1 MKNTIPDDIIQ
12 QAYEGN
18 VTKKNALKLLEV
30 PPLQL
35 FSLADRLRKQ
45 AVGDDVTYVVN
56 RNINFTDQCIGNC
69 GFCAFRNQENYFLE
83 KSDIIRKTKE
93 AVELGATEVCIQGG
107 LLEDANLEFYQ
118 DILSS
123 IKANYPNIHIHA
135 YSPMEVF
142 HLAKK
147 NGLSIEST
155 IKKLKNSGLETMPG
169 TAAEIL
175 SDRVR
180 EIICPGKLNT
190 LQWENVITTAH
201 RLGIATTATMMYGHV
216 ETKEERIDH
225 ILKIR
230 EIQQKTAGFTEFVLL
245 PFMPYNNPIGKK
257 MIKEGKYATGGIEDL
272 QFYALSRILLH
283 THIPNIQA
291 SWVKLGKK
299 LAQVALTC
307 GANDVGGT
315 LMEEKISSSAGA
327 KNGENMEVSEI
338 KWLVRTAGRKPV
350 QRNTLYESIETE
362 NDS

>member
-1 MKNTIPDDIIQ
+1 MKTTIPDEIIQ
-12 QAYEGN
+12 QAYEGD
-18 VTKKNALKLLEV
+18 VTKENALKLLEV

-35 FSLADRLRKQ
+35 FSLADELRKQ

-56 RNINFTDQCIGNC
+56 RNINFTDRCIGNC
-69 GFCAFRNQENYFLE
+69 GFCAFRNQENYLLE
-83 KSDIIRKTKE
+83 KSDILEKTKE
-93 AVELGATEVCIQGG
+93 AVESGATEVCIQGG
-107 LLEDANLEFYQ
+107 LLEDANLEYYQ
-118 DILSS
+118 NILSS
-123 IKANYPNIHIHA
+123 IKTNYPDIHVHA
-135 YSPMEVF
+135 YSPMEIF

-155 IKKLKNSGLETMPG
+155 IKKLKDNGLKTMPG

-180 EIICPGKLNT
+180 KIICPGKLNT
-190 LQWENVITTAH
+190 QQWENVITTAH
-201 RLGIATTATMMYGHV
+201 RLGITTTATMMYGHV

-230 EIQQKTAGFTEFVLL
+230 DIQQKTAGFTEFVLL

-257 MIKEGKYATGGIEDL
+257 MIQEGKYATGGMEDL

-299 LAQVALTC
+299 LAQVALAC

-315 LMEEKISSSAGA
+315 LMEERISSCAGA

-338 KWLVRTAGRKPV
+338 KWLIHTAGRKPV
-350 QRNTLYESIETE
+350 QRNTLYETIEAGK
-362 NDS
+362 